1 MKLDKIFS
9 MTFGEIYFV
18 ETLIGEKDF
27 FEKSEWILKENG
39 RNKKKLESLL
49 NKCLL

>member
-1 MKLDKIFS
+1 
-9 MTFGEIYFV
+9 MTFGETYFV

-39 RNKKKLESLL
+39 RTKKIRITSE
-49 NKCLL
+49 